1 MQIMRA
7 TSLKM
12 DYFSKDRFKMS
23 GFYQAFETC
32 FSQHTWQKPVDM
44 RGATVAFVTVRPG
57 DFILGDEDG
66 VIAIP
71 QALAE
76 PVLVEAEK
84 LTQQEIQIRAELK
97 NGLTLAQAL
106 EKFGAV

>member
-1 MQIMRA
+1 MLNGWSA
-7 TSLKM
+7 TSG
-12 DYFSKDRFKMS
+12 S
-23 GFYQAFETC
+23 GAAV
-32 FSQHTWQKPVDM
+32 SVVV
-44 RGATVAFVTVRPG
+44 TVAFVTVRPG

-71 QALAE
+71 QTLAE
-76 PVLVEAEK
+76 PVLIEAEK
-84 LTQQEIQIRAELK
+84 LTQKEIQIRAELK